1 MSSVLL
7 AFVFTLL
14 QEPVELDVDST
25 LDRVTVY
32 DGQALVERV
41 IVFSVEEP
49 GPIALTVGPLP
60 LGMDESSFQARV
72 ETQDV
77 VVQSVEAKTVT
88 GEALDNTQRDVLRAK
103 LAQARAERRALNHDL
118 VAINAEKGMLDAI
131 IKAMGSG
138 SNSAALLEQAAGIGE
153 QAAALDR
160 RLAVYEEESQVAD
173 ALIRDMEHQLGD
185 GGRKLRRFKEGRLLL
200 WMERSGEATVR
211 ISYLISGASWSPT
224 YDVRVSPDLTG
235 VRVGLVA
242 QVAQR
247 TGEDWED
254 ATVVLSTST
263 PSIGLDPPA
272 VPVRV
277 FTVPR
282 MEVRGRPAAPSADR
296 QLEALV
302 AANDSAFWEEDSV
315 EEMEESSRKFFAAPK
330 VAIQDLGLTAL
341 FQLPEKKS
349 LASDGELHR
358 FQIREVPLEVRPE
371 RYVVP
376 TASDKAFLR
385 AEVTL
390 GGDAPL
396 LPGTAKIFLGPD
408 FLGESNFPVLR
419 PGDTTLI
426 QLGLDPNLSI
436 EWEKVVDK
444 REDPGLLSST
454 ATLTRYYRAVLK
466 LSAHAPGDIEVLV
479 EESIPISRMS
489 ALEVTALDLRP
500 VPLNDEE
507 SLGLQESKGLYR
519 WRVSLA
525 PGQSQNIYWGYELDF
540 NEKLQPVLHQE

>member
-1 MSSVLL
+1 
-7 AFVFTLL
+7 
-14 QEPVELDVDST
+14 
-25 LDRVTVY
+25 
-32 DGQALVERV
+32 
-41 IVFSVEEP
+41 
-49 GPIALTVGPLP
+49 
-60 LGMDESSFQARV
+60 

-118 VAINAEKGMLDAI
+118 VAITAEKGMLDAI

-200 WMERSGEATVR
+200 WMERPGEATVR

-282 MEVRGRPAAPSADR
+282 MEVMDRPAAPSADSR
-296 QLEALV
+296 LEALG

-315 EEMEESSRKFFAAPK
+315 EEMEESRRKFFAAPK
-330 VAIQDLGLTAL
+330 VAVQDLGLTAL

-349 LASDGELHR
+349 LASDGELYR

-396 LPGTAKIFLGPD
+396 LPGAAKIFLGPD

-489 ALEVTALDLRP
+489 SLEVTALDLRP
-500 VPLNDEE
+500 FPLNDEK
-507 SLGLQESKGLYR
+507 SLGLQESNGLYR